1 MQVSLTKTQG
11 LERRLEVAVPGEQ
24 VEREVDSR
32 LKKLARTARIKG
44 FRPGKVPYAVVR
56 QQYGGQVHA
65 EAVGD
70 LVQSTFAEAVAQQQL
85 KPAAG
90 PRIEPLQTEP
100 GAELR
105 YAATF
110 EVMPEVKLPALDKL
124 QIERPIAEVTDAD
137 IVDMLESMRKQHP
150 IHTAVER
157 AAKEGDRVTIDYDGR
172 IDGEVFPGGRNNGLK
187 VVLGTRSILAELDT
201 AMQGM
206 KTGESKT
213 VSARFPDDYGAKSV
227 AGKLAEFRITV
238 TAIEE
243 QSLPELDEAFA
254 RNFGF
259 ESGSLEA
266 FRDEVRGSMR
276 REMDEAIRVRQRD
289 SLFEALYK
297 AGPLDLPK
305 VLIDEQVQE
314 LQLQMLRR
322 MGIQKVEQ
330 LPPREPYEEP
340 ARKRVALGLLI
351 GEIIRSQS
359 LSVDRERLQQRL
371 DAVVAG
377 HPDADNMRRQ
387 YLQSREAMQQLES
400 VTLEDQALDWM
411 LAQVKHIDKPSN
423 FRELTGFG
431 RTAGG

>member
-44 FRPGKVPYAVVR
+44 FRPGKVPFAVVR

-65 EAVGD
+65 EAVND
-70 LVQSTFAEAVAQQQL
+70 LLQSSFAEAVAQQQL
-85 KPAAG
+85 KPAGG
-90 PRIEPLQTEP
+90 PRIEPLQIAP
-100 GAELR
+100 GTELR

-110 EVMPEVKLPALDKL
+110 EVLPEVKIPALDKL
-124 QIERPIAEVTDAD
+124 QVERPAADITDAD
-137 IVDMLESMRKQHP
+137 VAEMLESMRRQRP
-150 IHTAVER
+150 VFTAVER
-157 AAKEGDRVTIDYDGR
+157 AAGDGDRVTINYEGR
-172 IDGEVFPGGRNNGLK
+172 IDGEIFPGGQNDGFK
-187 VVLGTRSILAELDT
+187 VVLGAGTILAELDA
-201 AMQGM
+201 AMHGM
-206 KTGESKT
+206 KVGDTK
-213 VSARFPDDYGAKSV
+213 VVPARFPDDYGASSV
-227 AGKLAEFRITV
+227 AGKQAEFIITV

-243 QSLPELDEAFA
+243 RSLPEIDEAFA
-254 RNFGF
+254 RGFGF
-259 ESGSLEA
+259 EQGSVEA
-266 FRDEVRGSMR
+266 FREEVRNSME
-276 REMDEAIRVRQRD
+276 RELADAIRLRQRD
-289 SLFEALYK
+289 ALLDALFK
-297 AGPLDLPK
+297 ASPLDLPK
-305 VLIDEQVQE
+305 VLVDEQVQE

-322 MGIQKVEQ
+322 AGVQKVEQ

-359 LSVDRERLQQRL
+359 LTVDRERLQQRL
-371 DAVVAG
+371 EAVVAG

-400 VTLEDQALDWM
+400 LTLEDQALEWA
-411 LAQVKHIDKPSN
+411 LSQVRQIDKPSN

-431 RTAGG
+431 STAGG